1 MAIGSFASFVLLDPQ
16 NNILDPQ
23 TAFVSLSLFNTL
35 QAPLL
40 MLPLGIVSII
50 QGAVS
55 VRRINKATSTS
66 IKQHTFCL
74 LASMLM

>member
-35 QAPLL
+35 QYPLL

-55 VRRINKATSTS
+55 VRRINKATSTN
-66 IKQHTFCL
+66 IKQHIFCL
-74 LASMLM
+74 SASMLV